1 MRGKGREEN
10 KLFLLGK
17 KRLLHRLIISYKLD
31 ETSFFISLCFIRTH
45 RTWITANAS
54 IYKISTWVDIFHFQF
69 STSISLYYQHTLEQK
84 SGSYLPE
91 LPPIQPEVNRGKQRL
106 VATWFTLVALKT
118 ENLYLGMQKMNVRF
132 VGQAINRIYAVL
144 LVNSFYKV
152 IIENVFTFKIS
163 VLLKMAQMRLFSR
176 REVKQVWERASDIR
190 LRLATRLIKLGIS
203 NQGALR
209 WHLNENRD
217 FFLLGSL
224 NYLLSLNR
232 QFEQPSKYVL
242 FM

>member
-1 MRGKGREEN
+1 MIYTRRTQNWE
-10 KLFLLGK
+10 LVS
-17 KRLLHRLIISYKLD
+17 RD
-31 ETSFFISLCFIRTH
+31 E
-45 RTWITANAS
+45 
-54 IYKISTWVDIFHFQF
+54 
-69 STSISLYYQHTLEQK
+69 
-84 SGSYLPE
+84 
-91 LPPIQPEVNRGKQRL
+91 
-106 VATWFTLVALKT
+106 
-118 ENLYLGMQKMNVRF
+118 KMNVRF

-152 IIENVFTFKIS
+152 ITENVFTFTIS

-209 WHLNENRD
+209 WHLNENRY

-224 NYLLSLNR
+224 NYLWVWTKGLHSRVNFFKLSQQVVFSITFVTKCLGLRSIVEARSFDSWHLCEHTN
-232 QFEQPSKYVL
+232 
-242 FM
+242 